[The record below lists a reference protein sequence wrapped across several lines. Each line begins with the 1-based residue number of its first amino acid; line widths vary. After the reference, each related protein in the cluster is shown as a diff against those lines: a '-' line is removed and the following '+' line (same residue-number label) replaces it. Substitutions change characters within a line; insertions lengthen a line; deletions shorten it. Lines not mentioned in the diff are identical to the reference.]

1 MKFYT
6 IEETDK
12 YYNYYAYNV
21 GFRTKVSSNQKSNA
35 TKEYNMYV
43 ETF

>member
-6 IEETDK
+6 TEETNK
-12 YYNYYAYNV
+12 YYNNYAYNV
-21 GFRTKVSSNQKSNA
+21 GRRTKVSSNNKSSA

-43 ETF
+43 ATF